1 MKIGGGGSEQTGY
14 PDAGG
19 VGDHVQASDARKKGM
34 LFSRVLLSISS
45 HFMMKTGHA
54 LLQLA

>member
-19 VGDHVQASDARKKGM
+19 VSDHVQASDARKKGM

-45 HFMMKTGHA
+45 HFVMKTGHA
-54 LLQLA
+54 LL